1 MVWPSTFRVEPS
13 WISEPSEPWLVVRAT
28 VTVALPAPVAALRPN
43 ALSRSA
49 LPVTLR
55 SAPVEL
61 SSVILPAA
69 MDETVWAVPTVAPL
83 WVMVA
88 APALIAALFTPLARS
103 TAVRKSATVAA
114 GVPVV
119 PR

>member
-1 MVWPSTFRVEPS
+1 MVRVT
-13 WISEPSEPWLVVRAT
+13 LKD
-28 VTVALPAPVAALRPN
+28 ALPPPEAVLRPR

-61 SSVILPAA
+61 RSVTLLA
-69 MDETVWAVPTVAPL
+69 VVVPTSDGVAPAL
-83 WVMVA
+83 VLMVA
-88 APALIAALFTPLARS
+88 APALMVATLTPLARS
-103 TAVRKSATVAA
+103 IAVARSPTVAA
-114 GVPVV
+114 GVPLV